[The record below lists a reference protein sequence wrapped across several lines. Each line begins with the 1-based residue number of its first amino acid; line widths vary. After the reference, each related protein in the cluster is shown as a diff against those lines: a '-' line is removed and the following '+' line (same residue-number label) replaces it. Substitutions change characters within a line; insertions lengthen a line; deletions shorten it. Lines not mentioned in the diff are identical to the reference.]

1 MRVTMYVSKPDR
13 DVVESYQE
21 LSRREVDAVEHMPVT
36 RVLAAGGGPEEMLE
50 NSFFAPVSD
59 ATRTGVVLDDPAVL
73 HPAINL
79 FGVHEEGHIVTGLS
93 GSEVTWGQFVRA
105 AEVGLVDGDTSQL
118 IVFSRRHAL
127 GGSGFE
133 GWLEVAEWAFN
144 NRDAVVAELTNMG
157 VILAS
162 AEGTRR
168 ALLVL
173 PRARRR
179 RLAQQWATHGITP
192 LALERIVMRRPRWDP
207 ERLGPYLGLYPTE
220 TVALLGELG
229 YGKRADGLYQLSPD
243 PELRAR
249 RAWWLI
255 NALSSRMYGEVCD
268 PDPEPEPEPFEHAAE

>member
-133 GWLEVAEWAFN
+133 G
-144 NRDAVVAELTNMG
+144 
-157 VILAS
+157 
-162 AEGTRR
+162 
-168 ALLVL
+168 
-173 PRARRR
+173 
-179 RLAQQWATHGITP
+179 
-192 LALERIVMRRPRWDP
+192 
-207 ERLGPYLGLYPTE
+207 
-220 TVALLGELG
+220 
-229 YGKRADGLYQLSPD
+229 
-243 PELRAR
+243 
-249 RAWWLI
+249 
-255 NALSSRMYGEVCD
+255 
-268 PDPEPEPEPFEHAAE
+268 